1 MRPAISDFSKKCL
14 PALFPAL
21 LFLFVGC
28 QTLPG
33 KHNGPF
39 KTSLFFDRPQSSQ
52 LIVFIHGIGGDPR
65 TTWRNGTFYWPQ
77 ELFNDKDFSHY
88 DVLVFG
94 YLSECGPSFNIREI
108 AISLETQLNKHLRK
122 KKYKSMS
129 FVAHSMGG
137 LVTREFILNRHHR
150 MSRKVPIRSV
160 VMLSTPNLGS
170 NLVLLAKPFCD
181 SKQLDD
187 IEKGLGKYLDLL
199 NDRWRFTYQHREP
212 FYMVAAYELVPMTL
226 LGIIVEKNSAI
237 YFGRDFRAFNKDH
250 SAIAKPNDQDDE
262 VYLWTKQQVLLA
274 KASSQTPRYTDDEEK
289 IIIAGTQ
296 KLKDQL
302 LEDNAPEE
310 LINLVSSGDLDNALA
325 SIDTKKNPN
334 ASNSKGLAEQA
345 YVKGLIHEVKLEYSE
360 ALKNYKKA
368 LESQPSEGKYLA
380 KAGDAYTALKDYD
393 QAEIFYNRAIR
404 VMSRQLGPDHT
415 DVATVYNNLG
425 NVWLYRKDYGRASQ
439 NYEHALTI
447 QLKTLG
453 QDHPNTIVFQ
463 KNLALAWMKKGGYDL
478 ALPYYEKALSSQI
491 RTLGMEHPSVA
502 LTLSEIADLHLKNK
516 NYNQAIQNYEYA
528 SENLIK
534 KFGPH
539 HTEVAINFNNL
550 GDAWLQKG
558 HSGPAIKYFEKALA
572 IFDKNG
578 MHEQASVARKNIQF
592 AKQQME

>member
-1 MRPAISDFSKKCL
+1 MRPAISDYSKKCL
-14 PALFPAL
+14 PVLFPVL
-21 LFLFVGC
+21 LFLLVGC
-28 QTLPG
+28 QALPG
-33 KHNGPF
+33 KHDGPTR
-39 KTSLFFDRPQSSQ
+39 TSLFFDHPKSSQ
-52 LIVFIHGIGGDPR
+52 LIVFIHGIGGDPQ
-65 TTWRNGTFYWPQ
+65 TTWRNDTFYWPQ
-77 ELFNDKDFSHY
+77 ELFNDKDFSQY
-88 DVLVFG
+88 DVMVFG

-122 KKYKSMS
+122 KEYQSMS

-160 VMLSTPNLGS
+160 VTLSTPNLGS
-170 NLVLLAKPFCD
+170 GLVGIARYFCD
-181 SKQLDD
+181 SQQLEDL
-187 IEKGLGKYLDLL
+187 KPGRGGFLDSL
-199 NDRWRFTYQHREP
+199 NDHWRSTFHHKEP
-212 FYMVAAYELVPMTL
+212 FHMVAAFELVSTAPF
-226 LGIIVEKNSAI
+226 GIIVDKDSAV
-237 YFGRDFRAFNKDH
+237 YFGHDYKPFIKNH
-250 SAIAKPNDQDDE
+250 SNIAKPTNQDDE
-262 VYLWTKQQVLLA
+262 IYLWTKQQVLLA
-274 KASSQTPRYTDDEEK
+274 KTSSPTPRYTDDEEK

-302 LEDNAPEE
+302 LEGNAPEE
-310 LINLVSSGDLDNALA
+310 LIDLVSSGDLDDALA

-334 ASNSKGLAEQA
+334 ASNPRGLAERA
-345 YVKGLIHEVKLEYSE
+345 YMKGLIHEIKLQYQDALASYQE
-360 ALKNYKKA
+360 ALG
-368 LESQPSEGKYLA
+368 LSPSEGKYLA

-453 QDHPNTIVFQ
+453 QDHPNTIIFQ
-463 KNLALAWMKKGGYDL
+463 KNLALAWTRKGGYDL

-491 RTLGMEHPSVA
+491 KTLGMEHPSVA

-534 KFGPH
+534 KFGPN

-558 HSGPAIKYFEKALA
+558 HSGPAIKYFEKALV

-578 MHEQASVARKNIQF
+578 MHEQASIARKNIQF
-592 AKQQME
+592 AKRQME